1 MGMRWILVPDIP
13 LENSLLDS
21 PKLYLHS
28 MPVRLKRKMGKLCM
42 GQ

>member
-1 MGMRWILVPDIP
+1 MCWILVPDIP

-21 PKLYLHS
+21 TKLYLHS
-28 MPVRLKRKMGKLCM
+28 MPGKLKCQMGRLCM